1 MFGSLV
7 VLPCSVN
14 HFFFKFGGI
23 SVVHNMKFMQDR
35 HHGAVTGAAATDA
48 HVPFGSAWGAVLPLL
63 PIQFPADV
71 LRKQQE
77 A

>member
-1 MFGSLV
+1 MTDGAV
-7 VLPCSVN
+7 
-14 HFFFKFGGI
+14 GGI
-23 SVVHNMKFMQDR
+23 SVVYRRLHNMKFLQDR

-48 HVPFGSAWGAVLPLL
+48 HVPFGSAWDPILFLL
-63 PIQFPADV
+63 LIQFSADV